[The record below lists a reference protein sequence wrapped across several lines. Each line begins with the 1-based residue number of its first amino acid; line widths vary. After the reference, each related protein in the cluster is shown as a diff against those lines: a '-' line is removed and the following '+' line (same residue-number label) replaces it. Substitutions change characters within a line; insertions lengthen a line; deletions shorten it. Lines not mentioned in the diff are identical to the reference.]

1 MKYGLIGEHLP
12 HSFSAQIHE
21 MIGGYE
27 YELTELTP
35 SELERFMNKR
45 EFCGIN
51 VTIPYKQ
58 AVMPYLDEI
67 SPLAL
72 EIGAVNTV
80 INRGGKL
87 YGYNTDIGGISALVR
102 RIGIDIKG
110 KRVLIL
116 GTGGTSNTAFT
127 AAMGGGAASVFK
139 VSRKN
144 KDGALSYEE
153 AMENHGDAEVIINTT
168 PCGMFPDNDS
178 VPIDLTPFTRL
189 EGVVDVVYNPLRTR
203 LVQQAMKRGVAAE
216 GGLYMLVKQAVL
228 ASELFTG
235 AKYGDEV
242 TDRVYKRLKTDKE
255 NIVLSGMPSCGKTTV
270 GGILAGITG
279 RPLYDSDKYLEE
291 KHGMTVP
298 DMFARFGE
306 PAFRDMEA
314 EAIRELSVKG
324 GCIIATG
331 GGAVIRPESAL
342 RLKQN
347 GTIYFLDRPLGD
359 LVATDD
365 RPMSRTRE
373 ALEQRYKERYPI
385 YLSTADCVLR
395 VDGTAEEMAKR
406 IIERLTK

>member
-139 VSRKN
+139 VSRKS

-153 AMENHGDAEVIINTT
+153 AMENH
-168 PCGMFPDNDS
+168 
-178 VPIDLTPFTRL
+178 
-189 EGVVDVVYNPLRTR
+189 
-203 LVQQAMKRGVAAE
+203 
-216 GGLYMLVKQAVL
+216 VKNAH
-228 ASELFTG
+228 T
-235 AKYGDEV
+235 
-242 TDRVYKRLKTDKE
+242 
-255 NIVLSGMPSCGKTTV
+255 
-270 GGILAGITG
+270 
-279 RPLYDSDKYLEE
+279 
-291 KHGMTVP
+291 
-298 DMFARFGE
+298 
-306 PAFRDMEA
+306 
-314 EAIRELSVKG
+314 
-324 GCIIATG
+324 AT
-331 GGAVIRPESAL
+331 
-342 RLKQN
+342 
-347 GTIYFLDRPLGD
+347 
-359 LVATDD
+359 
-365 RPMSRTRE
+365 M
-373 ALEQRYKERYPI
+373 
-385 YLSTADCVLR
+385 
-395 VDGTAEEMAKR
+395 
-406 IIERLTK
+406 